1 MIEQDS
7 PKKIAEA
14 LVNHSEVR
22 VILYFSLTLG
32 PDPFPDFHAE
42 NNLLGMSPGMGII
55 YYIHNTQYSVQRYDG
70 PEEPFHL

>member
-1 MIEQDS
+1 MSKRKGLNLWRRFNDFLWKGMIEQDT

-42 NNLLGMSPGMGII
+42 NW
-55 YYIHNTQYSVQRYDG
+55 
-70 PEEPFHL
+70 E